1 MFAGEIDLVGRDIRA
16 DMAFLAGV
24 GLAGHLDGKAV
35 PGMAGRAGPP
45 AAIQIDA
52 ADPLVGPAGDDGKFH
67 FTGVRVPH
75 LGFDDLEDGAVAV
88 VTGIGLGIRIFGGN
102 FELAV
107 FQRRCPQD
115 GALELL
121 VNRIVSEIG
130 VGMGHDVARVLVGL
144 GGVAGAAVVRTDHH
158 MHVVAVVLERVGMG
172 IRPQGMA
179 FGAAHGHAL
188 QGFRHIGTGH
198 LAGRIRDRHGRLGGN
213 GRMASGAPAL
223 HDAWVKNGMAIK
235 AFLGSLTY
243 RGFLAPAGA
252 DHQRPHNGG
261 HRNPTVRQVGLLFVR
276 GV

>member
-1 MFAGEIDLVGRDIRA
+1 MGFAGDL
-16 DMAFLAGV
+16 
-24 GLAGHLDGKAV
+24 HGKAV
-35 PGMAGRAGPP
+35 PGVAGRAGPL

-52 ADPLVGPAGDDGKFH
+52 ADPLVGPAGDDGKLQ

-75 LGFDDLEDGAVAV
+75 LGFGDLEDGAVAV

-107 FQRRCPQD
+107 FQRRRPQD
-115 GALELL
+115 RALELL
-121 VNRIVSEIG
+121 VNRIFGEIC
-130 VGMGHDVARVLVGL
+130 VGMRHDVARVLVGL

-158 MHVVAVVLERVGMG
+158 MHVVTVVLERVGMG

-179 FGAAHGHAL
+179 FGAAHRHAL

-198 LAGRIRDRHGRLGGN
+198 LAGRVRNRHGLLGGH
-213 GRMASGAPAL
+213 GRMTSGAPAL
-223 HDAWVKNGMAIK
+223 HDAGMKNGMAIK
-235 AFLGSLTY
+235 AFLGGLTY

-261 HRNPTVRQVGLLFVR
+261 HRNPTVRQGGLLFVR
-276 GV
+276 MLGRVHLKCCARA